1 MDNRNSNK
9 EEYID
14 LFAYCKAML
23 QRKKLIGVIT
33 LSACVLSVV
42 LSLILPKVYAAKAS
56 ILPPQQ
62 DSSITSVL
70 QSSSLGSLAG
80 GLLGSKS
87 QSDLWVGILKS
98 QTVMDAVIERFN
110 LRELYSTKTIED
122 TRKKL
127 LKNVIIEKTQEEIIS
142 VTVEDKDP
150 KRAADMANAFV
161 DELDKVNGGSVTTSG
176 QRMRVFVEKRLKD
189 AKANLATI
197 EDQIKSF
204 QEKYGAVKIDDQSK
218 VVMEA
223 MGEIKGQIMA
233 KEVQF
238 QTLLS
243 FAAQSNP
250 QVQLLKTEL
259 VEFRARLSELE
270 NGTASNGIFLP
281 TSKIPEISV
290 NYVRLLRDAKVQE
303 TLFELLTQQYEFARM
318 QEASDSSTVQFLD
331 SAKPPEKRSKP
342 KRSLIVLA
350 GIFLGFFGS
359 AGYVFFKDFLRP
371 GRER

>member
-1 MDNRNSNK
+1 MDQRDRNN

-14 LFAYCKAML
+14 LLAYWRLFAR
-23 QRKKLIGVIT
+23 RKKVIIAVT
-33 LSACVLSVV
+33 SAAFVLSVA
-42 LSLILPKVYAAKAS
+42 LSFILPKVYAAKAS

-87 QSDLWVGILKS
+87 QSDLWVGILNS

-110 LRELYSTKTIED
+110 LRKLYSTKTIED

-127 LKNVIIEKTQEEIIS
+127 SKNVVIEKSQEEIIS

-189 AKANLATI
+189 ANADLAAI
-197 EDQIKSF
+197 EDKVRAF

-233 KEVQF
+233 KEVQL

-243 FAAQSNP
+243 YAAQSNP
-250 QVQLLKTEL
+250 QVQVLKTEL
-259 VEFRARLSELE
+259 LEFRARLRELE

-290 NYVRLLRDAKVQE
+290 KYVRLLRDAKVQE
-303 TLFELLTQQYEFARM
+303 TLFELLTQQYELARM

-331 SAKPPEKRSKP
+331 YAKPPEKKSKP

-350 GIFLGFFGS
+350 GVFLGFFGS
-359 AGYVFFKDFLRP
+359 AGYVFFKDN